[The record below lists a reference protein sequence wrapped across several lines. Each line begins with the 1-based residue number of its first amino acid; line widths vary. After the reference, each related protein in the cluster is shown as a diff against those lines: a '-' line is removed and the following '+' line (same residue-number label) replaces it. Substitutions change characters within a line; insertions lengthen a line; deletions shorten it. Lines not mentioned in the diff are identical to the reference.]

1 MKGKLEEKVFV
12 IPWGLG
18 QREKG
23 DHHRIPG
30 TELGMRLGGRS
41 QSQEQYE
48 IYGSVFSLLVALEGT
63 GLRLAG
69 GVWCNGVWSKATY
82 REGYKVRIGRSV
94 GFTREGREGCQG
106 CSAAEPG

>member
-1 MKGKLEEKVFV
+1 MESLKYWDMLMKGKLEEKVFV

-23 DHHRIPG
+23 DHSRIPG

-48 IYGSVFSLLVALEGT
+48 IYGSVFLAFLLPWKAQ
-63 GLRLAG
+63 GLG
-69 GVWCNGVWSKATY
+69 
-82 REGYKVRIGRSV
+82 
-94 GFTREGREGCQG
+94 
-106 CSAAEPG
+106 